1 MAEEF
6 RVEDVPGTVEYERKQ
21 LRLLK
26 EQESL
31 APAPVAEPEPVV
43 EPVSKWRKPAVKP
56 AIEEVATEVE
66 STIDE
71 TAPVA
76 DSEEA

>member
-1 MAEEF
+1 MVEEF

-31 APAPVAEPEPVV
+31 APAPVAEPEP
-43 EPVSKWRKPAVKP
+43 EPVSKWRRKAPA
-56 AIEEVATEVE
+56 EEVAPEVE
-66 STIDE
+66 STVE
-71 TAPVA
+71 EAAPVA